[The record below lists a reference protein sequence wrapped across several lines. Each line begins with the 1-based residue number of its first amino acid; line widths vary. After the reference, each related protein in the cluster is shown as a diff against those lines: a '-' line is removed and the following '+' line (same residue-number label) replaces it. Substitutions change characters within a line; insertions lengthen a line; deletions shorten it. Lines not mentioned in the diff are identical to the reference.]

1 MATVP
6 REEMIISK
14 DYEKSC
20 DYSWAPGLTK
30 PLPSGIISVPMEHC
44 YEFMKVCGGTD
55 NDYVIVSQRSDLGLA
70 YQREF
75 PVSSDMDKWIKA
87 LPYMGDLMDLRK
99 LGYKSLEIPTRCD
112 IDKCEITDNYSIKC
126 DSYTWA
132 TIPNVPNNI
141 KKWYMTNCM
150 TDEPGHL
157 TGVPFGIFNEEA
169 ADKIVETPQLEKK
182 SWLYANFQTYTLER
196 FYLKSQLGAR
206 SESQDWITFFNEAKP
221 IEDYFRD
228 ISEHR
233 YVMCPDG
240 NGIDCFRTWET
251 IYLGSIPIVKRSRVT
266 EQLSDLPVLIVDD
279 LFSVTLEMLEEKY
292 EEILLK
298 KDNLDKA
305 KLSYWTKI
313 FKESKNENCN

>member
-14 DYEKSC
+14 DYAKSC
-20 DYSWAPGLTK
+20 DYSWSEGLTE
-30 PLPSGIISVPMEHC
+30 PLPSGIINIPIEHF
-44 YEFMKVCGGTD
+44 YEFMETCGDSD
-55 NDYVIVSQRSDLGLA
+55 NEYIIVSQRSDLGLA

-75 PVSSDMDKWIKA
+75 PVSADMEKWVKS
-87 LPYMGDLMDLRK
+87 LPYMDGLMDLTN
-99 LGYKSLEIPTRCD
+99 LGYRSLEIPPRCD
-112 IDKCEITDNYSIKC
+112 VTKCEITDNYSIKC
-126 DSYTWA
+126 DSYTWS
-132 TIPNVPNNI
+132 TIPNIPSNV

-150 TDEPGHL
+150 TEEPGHL
-157 TGVPFGIFNEEA
+157 ICIPFGILDDEA
-169 ADKIVETPQLEKK
+169 ADKLVQTPQLDKK
-182 SWLYANFQTYTLER
+182 NWLYANFQTYTLER
-196 FYLKSQLGAR
+196 FYLKSQLGAK
-206 SESQDWITFFNEAKP
+206 SMSQDWITFVSEAKP
-221 IEDYFRD
+221 IEEYFRD

-251 IYLGSIPIVKRSRVT
+251 LYLGSIPIVKRSRVT
-266 EQLSDLPVLIVDD
+266 EQFSDLPMLIVDD

-313 FKESKNENCN
+313 FKESKDENCN

>member
-20 DYSWAPGLTK
+20 DHSWASGLTE

-44 YEFMKVCGGTD
+44 YEFMKMCGDTD

-75 PVSSDMDKWIKA
+75 PVSSDMDKWIRA
-87 LPYMGDLMDLRK
+87 LPYMDGLMELGN
-99 LGYKSLEIPTRCD
+99 LGYRSLEIPPRCD
-112 IDKCEITDNYSIKC
+112 INKCEITDNYSIKC

-132 TIPNVPNNI
+132 TIPNIPNNI
-141 KKWYMTNCM
+141 KKWHMTNCM

-157 TGVPFGIFNEEA
+157 TGIPFGIFNDEA
-169 ADKIVETPQLEKK
+169 ADKIIETPQLEKK
-182 SWLYANFQTYTLER
+182 NWLYVNFQTYTLER
-196 FYLKSQLGAR
+196 FYLKSHFGAR
-206 SESQDWITFFNEAKP
+206 SESQDWITFFIEAKP

-266 EQLSDLPVLIVDD
+266 EQFSDLPILIVDD
-279 LFSVTLEMLEEKY
+279 LFSVTLETLEEKY